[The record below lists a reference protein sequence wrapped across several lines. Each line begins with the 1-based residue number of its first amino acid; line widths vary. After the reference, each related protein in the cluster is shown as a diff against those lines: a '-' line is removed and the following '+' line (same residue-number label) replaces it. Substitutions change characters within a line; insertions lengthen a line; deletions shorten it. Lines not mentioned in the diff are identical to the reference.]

1 MSEQSIQLRVTS
13 VRSRGKPGG
22 AIFAG
27 VTQDQ
32 DYYVAVC
39 SYKMLP
45 DASLID
51 KGQHWTITGTVRKRF
66 EDNQIE
72 ATSAEML
79 RPAGRNIIEWIAQ
92 STACAGIGQVKA
104 AKLYE
109 RFGPEL
115 VDLIRAKDL
124 DALTQVLTADA
135 ASLLCAVFARHDL
148 ASTLLWLDRLQIERS
163 IGKKI
168 IGYYGGEAQSK
179 IEANPYRLISFEA
192 DWRKVDEFA
201 QTRIGIAPDD
211 PRRLDAAI
219 ESTLYAG
226 MRDGHTC
233 LPIRDV
239 RARLRSLLQSDTLT
253 TQALALADA
262 SPQYHRIGDVLQPA
276 GTFII
281 ERYIAERLKQIALG
295 EAGGQL
301 SLLSPPPDISGDMA
315 GKAIAACEV
324 AQGFALTAEQRT
336 AVLTCTGSGLS
347 LILGGAGTG
356 KTTVLKALYNVMEA
370 TLGDIRIHQVAL
382 AAMAAKRMSEA
393 TGRESM
399 TIAGFLLHV
408 DRDQLG
414 HGSVVVVD
422 EMSMVDVLLMYRLLW
437 HIPPGT
443 RLILVGDPPQLPPI
457 GPGLVLHVLATHHA
471 VPKTTLQISQRQSA
485 ASGIPA
491 VADAVREHRITEFA
505 SYQGLGAGVSFV
517 HCTDAQIDDT
527 VRRVYGDLQGD
538 GTDYSVQVLSITKGG
553 CGGVQN
559 LNMAFHNE
567 FRTQAPLVYFFDP
580 VHKRVGAQTLDR
592 VALRVGDLV
601 MYTENDYKL
610 GLRNGALGMIVEGF
624 EPNDVEAACC
634 ACEFDGVRYTLNSR
648 QANALTH
655 AYSITV
661 HKGQGSQFRR
671 VILAI
676 RKSRLL
682 DQALV
687 YTGLTRGIEQ
697 VVLVGDWDAACAAIL
712 APAKATKRHVNLPR
726 QLDLAFSP
734 AQSDSL

>member
-22 AIFAG
+22 AIFVG
-27 VTQDQ
+27 VTPDQ

-66 EDNQIE
+66 DENQIE
-72 ATSAEML
+72 ATSAEMV

-92 STACAGIGQVKA
+92 STECAGIGQVKA
-104 AKLYE
+104 ARLYE

-115 VDLIRAKDL
+115 VDRIRAKDL

-135 ASLLCAVFARHDL
+135 ANALCDAFARHDV
-148 ASTLLWLDRLQIERS
+148 AGTLLWLDRLQIERR

-168 IGYYGGEAQSK
+168 VGYYGAEAQSK

-192 DWRKVDEFA
+192 DWKKVDDFA
-201 QTRIGIAPDD
+201 QTSIGIAADD
-211 PRRLDAAI
+211 PRRLHAAV
-219 ESTLYAG
+219 ENALYAC

-233 LPIRDV
+233 LPIRNV
-239 RARLRSLLQSDTLT
+239 RVRLRGLLQSDALATE
-253 TQALALADA
+253 ALALAVA

-276 GTFII
+276 GTFVI
-281 ERYIAERLKQIALG
+281 EQYIAERLKQIAQG

-301 SLLSPPPDISGDMA
+301 SLLSPQAGISGDMA
-315 GKAIAACEV
+315 GKAIAACEL

-336 AVLTCTGSGLS
+336 AVLTCTNSSLS

-370 TLGDIRIHQVAL
+370 TLGDIRIHPVAL
-382 AAMAAKRMSEA
+382 AAMAAQRMSEA

-408 DRDQLG
+408 DPAQLG

-422 EMSMVDVLLMYRLLW
+422 EMSMVDVLLMYRLLL

-457 GPGLVLHVLATHHA
+457 GPGLVLHALAAHPA

-485 ASGIPA
+485 VSGIPA
-491 VADAVREHRITEFA
+491 AADAVREHRIPEFA
-505 SYQGLGAGVSFV
+505 DYQGLGAGVSFV
-517 HCTDAQIDDT
+517 RCTDAQIEDT
-527 VRRVYGDLQGD
+527 VRRVYGELHGD
-538 GTDYSVQVLSITKGG
+538 ATDYGVQVLSITKTG
-553 CGGVQN
+553 CGGVRN

-567 FRTQAPLVYFFDP
+567 FRTQAPLVYSYDQ
-580 VHKRVGAQTLDR
+580 VHGQVGAQTLES
-592 VALRVGDLV
+592 VPLRVGDLV
-601 MYTENDYKL
+601 MYTENDYNL
-610 GLRNGALGMIVEGF
+610 GLRNGSLGMIVEAF
-624 EPNDVEAACC
+624 VPEDVEAACC
-634 ACEFDGVRYTLNSR
+634 ACEFDRVRYTLNSR

-661 HKGQGSQFRR
+661 HKGQGSQFKR
-671 VILAI
+671 VIVAI

-682 DQALV
+682 DQSLV
-687 YTGLTRGIEQ
+687 YTGLTRGVEQ
-697 VVLVGDWDAACAAIL
+697 VVLVGDWNAACAAIL
-712 APAKATKRHVNLPR
+712 APAKATKRYVNLPR
-726 QLDLAFSP
+726 LLDLAFGHG
-734 AQSDSL
+734 QSDSV